1 MSNRDWHLRAKT
13 ISWSVRV
20 SKARTD
26 WSTSFFWASWC
37 LPRQST
43 QRGFSQ
49 WKHVRRSMFLLHPT
63 HSAWMVGGASSV
75 ITAYGSPLDEQ
86 RRSST
91 RANSRGAAKQT
102 CSDQSNRASVYPP
115 WPMLMRQPAPY
126 VPCRTRDRQ
135 FYRFESVSSDNLCN
149 TNDDTLVPAD

>member
-1 MSNRDWHLRAKT
+1 MSNRDWYVRART
-13 ISWSVRV
+13 ISWSVLV
-20 SKARTD
+20 SKVRRD
-26 WSTSFFWASWC
+26 WSTSFFWVSWC
-37 LPRQST
+37 LPRQSA

-86 RRSST
+86 RKDST
-91 RANSRGAAKQT
+91 RVNFWGAVKQT

-115 WPMLMRQPAPY
+115 WPLLMRRPAPY
-126 VPCRTRDRQ
+126 VPCRRQDRQ
-135 FYRFESVSSDNLCN
+135 FYHFESASSDNLYN
-149 TNDDTLVPAD
+149 KNGDTLVPED